1 MAGPFTNLSGSQ
13 NQDATPSSVT
23 QIAIVGMA
31 VNVPGAHDKDQ
42 LWQLLEQGLSTVSE
56 IPEWRFKVSDYNNTT
71 FPDGKRQMTT
81 HTGNFLDG
89 VAEFDNIFFSISP
102 REAKSMDPQQRLL
115 LHCAYEALENSG
127 YVPHS
132 SPTNDPDEFG
142 CYIGAATHDYV
153 HNLRDTIDVYY
164 STGTLSAFLSGRI
177 SHAMQLGGPSIVVD
191 TACSSSTVAMYQGCR
206 ALMNGDCKAALVGG
220 VNVISSPDMML
231 GLDKARFLSPTG
243 QCKPFDSSADGYSRS
258 EGCGI
263 FVIKRLSDA
272 IAEND
277 QILGVIRGIE
287 VNQSGLSQSITH
299 PHAPTQE
306 RLFKRLLSN
315 SGVDP
320 RQVSLIEAHGT
331 GTQAGDPTEMESI
344 LNVFGSR
351 TVHRSHFHITSL
363 KANIGHLEAAS
374 GAVSLAK
381 LLLMMKH
388 GTIPRQLSFH
398 ALNPRIPPLEASCAI
413 IATERTPWTVNEG
426 SPRIA
431 LLNNF
436 GSAGSNAAMLVEEL
450 VPRAY
455 SDYGKKLHLVFGL
468 SAKTEDALINLK
480 ARYIDFLQ
488 SQACDGVEFH
498 NIAYTMTSRRQL
510 YQFRTAVQASSKAE
524 LTHRLSHSVITQVR
538 RTRIQVV
545 FVFSGQG
552 SQYFGMGRSLY
563 ATAPL
568 FKQIVDECNEFLVKS
583 GFPGVLPIIHPDSSE
598 IRFSKLE
605 EIQASQIAVTVLEY
619 ALARLWSSWGVE
631 PVAVVGHSLG
641 EYAALL
647 IANVLSLHDALF
659 LVASR
664 ARLMVQKCTLDSTS
678 MLATNLGPTDV
689 VKALASSSLFAS
701 LAIAC
706 HNSDT
711 DCVLSG
717 PLHTLKEFQA
727 SLETEFR
734 CKTRLL
740 PVLFGYHSPAM
751 QPLLQNFTILAQRAK
766 FEPPRIPIISNL
778 YGKVIHPGDEN
789 TFNAS
794 YLARH
799 CVEPVRFTEGICDLF
814 SERVV
819 NEADVAWIEIGPHA
833 CMLPMLKAINTVPKN
848 CLFLPSMHHRRE
860 PWDTLA
866 ASLTQLFTSSVVIK
880 WREVFASQLPAMT
893 CIDLP
898 SYPFKRTKFWV
909 DYKDPS
915 ISGIAP
921 QTSASVTS
929 TIERGLL
936 GSWLQYPSP
945 SNGYVAKFE
954 TPIDDLA
961 HLIVGHRVAG
971 LSLCPASL
979 YLEQTLVAI
988 EFARRHLGLSF
999 HDAEPKFRA
1008 ISFPS
1013 PLVHDETASRI
1024 IISTI
1029 KMNDDG
1035 TGDITVTSRTVPSRN
1050 EITHAHGDFSFQPKS
1065 QGTLKFRRRLPFI
1078 RRQMAALSSADS
1090 PPERLTSRT
1099 IYDFIF
1105 PRVVEYGKEYRVLQS
1120 LKVTQDLCEGHAD
1133 IQLPRCSD
1141 SRNYKTRLLFLDA
1154 LLHMAGFIANMRENG
1169 DFAYICSQIG
1179 AVRILSDQ
1187 IGPDTS
1193 YVAYCSNAWLA
1204 DEGIILAEVHAL
1216 STRGSSRIIAH
1227 IKGIQFK
1234 RVRLSAFKSSLSRTS
1249 ENTPP
1254 AFNASVTPIF
1264 PALEFAR
1271 SSPHSSH
1278 PSLSY
1283 VSTQVIQIVADA
1295 CGVSPHNLDTSGSL
1309 YELGVNSLMTIEILN
1324 QLQAAF
1330 PMVTL
1335 SAQTISE
1342 CHNISD
1348 LVGVV
1353 ASPTGLDVSAP
1364 NTPPFRRGLPKQ
1376 PLSTPST
1383 PRTLVDDDSVRIRID
1398 DIREVLASILETHS
1412 RDILDDSEFES
1423 LGLDSLASIEALHTL
1438 KAHLGLDLPYD
1449 FFITCR
1455 TLQAIHAYLDK
1466 NSLIH
1471 KASIVNSPISTP
1483 RRTLLSSTQID
1494 ALKLNDIPRCIQQS
1508 ASSTQIPLFLIHD
1521 GSGLTNYYD
1530 RLPTLNRS
1538 LWCIPNPRFLSC
1550 QPWDS
1555 VVQMATAYADLISK
1569 ATSGPVILG
1578 GWSFGGTVAYEVCR
1592 QLDNRNVPVQGLLL
1606 IDSPA
1611 PVNRVPLSGRLVDSV
1626 LDLGGRAVSP
1636 ELGQLIKNQILLSS
1650 RLLEGYSP
1658 RITGE
1663 KGPPIALLRSS
1674 DGYNPPGIDVPA
1686 WLADR
1691 GDSQLD
1697 TVGWTVL
1704 TSAPLR
1710 VFDIPGNHFEPFRQ
1724 YNIQRV
1730 SGQIEAG
1737 CQYLESLPLRSAN
1750 SLLMKE

>member
-1 MAGPFTNLSGSQ
+1 MAGPFTNISGPP
-13 NQDATPSSVT
+13 NQDANPPSLT

-31 VNVPGAHDKDQ
+31 VNVPGARDKDQ
-42 LWQLLEQGLSTVSE
+42 LWELLEQGLSTISE
-56 IPEWRFKVSDYNNTT
+56 IPEWRFKVSDYNNPT
-71 FPDGKRQMTT
+71 FPDGKRQMTA

-102 REAKSMDPQQRLL
+102 REAKSMDPQQRIL

-153 HNLRDTIDVYY
+153 HNLRDSIDVYY
-164 STGTLSAFLSGRI
+164 STGTLSAFLSGRL
-177 SHAMQLGGPSIVVD
+177 SHAMELGGPSIVVD

-206 ALMNGDCKAALVGG
+206 ALINGDCKAALVGG

-258 EGCGI
+258 EGCGM

-306 RLFKRLLSN
+306 RLFKRLLSH

-351 TVHRSHFHITSL
+351 TAHRSQFHVTSL

-374 GAVSLAK
+374 GAASLAK

-388 GTIPRQLSFH
+388 GTIPRQLSFYTP
-398 ALNPRIPPLEASCAI
+398 NPRIPPLEASCAI
-413 IATERTPWTVNEG
+413 IATDRTPWAVNEG
-426 SPRIA
+426 SSRIA

-436 GSAGSNAAMLVEEL
+436 GSAGSNAAMLIEEL
-450 VPRAY
+450 APRAHN
-455 SDYGKKLHLVFGL
+455 DNGRVLHLIFGL

-488 SQACDGVEFH
+488 SSACDGVEFH

-510 YQFRTAVQASSKAE
+510 YRYRTAVQAISKTE
-524 LTHRLSHSVITQVR
+524 LTQRLSHSVITQVP
-538 RTRIQVV
+538 RTRIQVI

-568 FKQIVDECNEFLVKS
+568 FKQIVDECNEFLIKS
-583 GFPGVLPIIHPDSSE
+583 GFPGVLPIIHPHSSGTQ
-598 IRFSKLE
+598 FSKLE

-664 ARLMVQKCTLDSTS
+664 ARLMVQKCALDSTS

-689 VKALASSSLFAS
+689 AKALASSSLSAS
-701 LAIAC
+701 LSIAC

-727 SLETEFR
+727 FLETEFR
-734 CKTRLL
+734 CKTSLL
-740 PVLFGYHSPAM
+740 PVPFGYHSPAM

-766 FEPPRIPIISNL
+766 FRPPRIPVISNL
-778 YGKVIHPGDEN
+778 YGKVIHPGDEH
-789 TFNAS
+789 TFSAG

-814 SERVV
+814 SKWVL
-819 NEADVAWIEIGPHA
+819 NEVDVAWIEIGPHA
-833 CMLPMLKAINTVPKN
+833 SMLPMLKAINTVPRN

-860 PWDTLA
+860 PWDTLT
-866 ASLTQLFTSSVVIK
+866 ASLTQLFTSSVAIK

-898 SYPFKRTKFWV
+898 SYPFRRTKFWI

-921 QTSASVTS
+921 QTSAYVTS

-945 SNGYVAKFE
+945 SNGYIAKFE
-954 TPIDDLA
+954 TPINDLA

-971 LSLCPASL
+971 VLLCPASL
-979 YLEQTLVAI
+979 YLEQALVAI
-988 EFARRHLGLSF
+988 ELARRHLGLSF
-999 HDAEPKFRA
+999 HDAEPKLRS

-1013 PLVHDETASRI
+1013 PLVHDETVSRI
-1024 IISTI
+1024 IIISI

-1035 TGDITVTSRTVPSRN
+1035 TGDITVTSRTAPSGK
-1050 EITHAHGDFSFQPKS
+1050 ETTHAHGDFSFQPKS

-1078 RRQMAALSSADS
+1078 RRQMTALSSADS

-1105 PRVVEYGKEYRVLQS
+1105 PRVVEYGEEYRVLQS
-1120 LKVTQDLCEGHAD
+1120 LIVAQELCEGHAD

-1179 AVRILSDQ
+1179 AVRIFSDQ

-1193 YVAYCSNAWLA
+1193 YVAYCSNAC
-1204 DEGIILAEVHAL
+1204 
-1216 STRGSSRIIAH
+1216 
-1227 IKGIQFK
+1227 
-1234 RVRLSAFKSSLSRTS
+1234 
-1249 ENTPP
+1249 
-1254 AFNASVTPIF
+1254 
-1264 PALEFAR
+1264 
-1271 SSPHSSH
+1271 SH
-1278 PSLSY
+1278 
-1283 VSTQVIQIVADA
+1283 T
-1295 CGVSPHNLDTSGSL
+1295 LDTSASL
-1309 YELGVNSLMTIEILN
+1309 YELGVNSLMAIEILN

-1330 PMVTL
+1330 PMLTL
-1335 SAQTISE
+1335 SARTISR

-1348 LVGVV
+1348 LVSVV
-1353 ASPTGLDVSAP
+1353 ASPIGLDVSTH
-1364 NTPPFRRGLPKQ
+1364 NTPPFRRGTLKQ
-1376 PLSTPST
+1376 LLSNPST
-1383 PRTLVDDDSVRIRID
+1383 PRTLVDDDPVRICID

-1438 KAHLGLDLPYD
+1438 KADLGLDLPYD

-1455 TLQAIHAYLDK
+1455 TLQAICVYFDE
-1466 NSLIH
+1466 NFLIP
-1471 KASIVNSPISTP
+1471 KASILNSPVSTP
-1483 RRTLLSSTQID
+1483 HGTLLSSTQVD
-1494 ALKLNDIPRCIQQS
+1494 ALKLNVIPRCIQRS
-1508 ASSTQIPLFLIHD
+1508 ENTTQIPLFLIHD

-1538 LWCIPNPRFLSC
+1538 LWCIPNPRFLSS

-1555 VVQMATAYADLISK
+1555 VVQMAKAYADLISK
-1569 ATSGPVILG
+1569 AISGPVILG
-1578 GWSFGGTVAYEVCR
+1578 GWSFGGTVAYEVYR
-1592 QLDNRNVPVQGLLL
+1592 QLDKRNVPVQGLLL

-1611 PVNRVPLSGRLVDSV
+1611 PVNRVPLSDSLVDSF
-1626 LDLGGRAVSP
+1626 LDLGGRTVSP
-1636 ELGQLIKNQILLSS
+1636 ELGRLIKNQILLSS
-1650 RLLEGYSP
+1650 RLLESYSP

-1663 KGPPIALLRSS
+1663 EGPPIALLRSS
-1674 DGYNPPGIDVPA
+1674 DGYNPTGIDVPA

-1691 GDSQLD
+1691 GDSELD
-1697 TVGWTVL
+1697 IVEWTAL

-1710 VFDIPGNHFEPFRQ
+1710 VFDIPGNHFEPFRHS
-1724 YNIQRV
+1724 NIQRV
-1730 SGQIEAG
+1730 SAQMEAG
-1737 CQYLESLPLRSAN
+1737 CQYLESLPLKVAI
-1750 SLLMKE
+1750 